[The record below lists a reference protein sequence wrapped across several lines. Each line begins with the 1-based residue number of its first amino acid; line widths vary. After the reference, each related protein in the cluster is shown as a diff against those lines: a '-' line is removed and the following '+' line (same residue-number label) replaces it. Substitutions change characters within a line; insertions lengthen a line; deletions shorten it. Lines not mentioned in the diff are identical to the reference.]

1 MQLVGLSI
9 NFHPWKGFSG
19 DKSIFIFSQ
28 KFYRTV
34 QFWRITQISN
44 NRYVCYRNRDA
55 KPKLRRSNLCY
66 YLRSIPKEMLKGIKQ
81 EVSMTNPC
89 RFHLRNRRH
98 RRWISWSKLKLK
110 TAKSIGNW
118 FPVIQ
123 TINWSS
129 TKFYQGIGGE
139 DCLDLGGVLSKSR
152 PRSVVS
158 WRTYRILNMYFH
170 ILTPC
175 KCSLPILALLW
186 LNIYKQRYQ
195 TLYGHLTFI
204 DIYRSWLEVN
214 RKS

>member
-1 MQLVGLSI
+1 MQLVGLSMY
-9 NFHPWKGFSG
+9 FS
-19 DKSIFIFSQ
+19 SRNTSPVFIRGKVFLGTSPFLSSVRS
-28 KFYRTV
+28 FYRT
-34 QFWRITQISN
+34 FWRTQISN
-44 NRYVCYRNRDA
+44 NRYVCYKNRDA

-66 YLRSIPKEMLKGIKQ
+66 YLRSSPKEMLKGIKQ

-98 RRWISWSKLKLK
+98 RRWISWSMLKLK
-110 TAKSIGNW
+110 TAESIGNW

-158 WRTYRILNMYFH
+158 
-170 ILTPC
+170 
-175 KCSLPILALLW
+175 
-186 LNIYKQRYQ
+186 
-195 TLYGHLTFI
+195 
-204 DIYRSWLEVN
+204 
-214 RKS
+214 